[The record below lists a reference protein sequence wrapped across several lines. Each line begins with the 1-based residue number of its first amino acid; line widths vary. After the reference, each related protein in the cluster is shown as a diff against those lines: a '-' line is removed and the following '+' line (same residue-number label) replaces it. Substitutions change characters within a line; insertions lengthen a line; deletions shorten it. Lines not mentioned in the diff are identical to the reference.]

1 MDKRSLTE
9 QEIRT
14 RFITPAIKAAGWADT
29 QIREEYAI
37 TKGRIIA
44 LGGSYKRDKAK
55 YADYVLFY
63 KPHIPIAII
72 EAKDNNHTISDG
84 MQQALGYAEQLR
96 VPFVFTSNGDGFTF
110 HNRNSEDSDRETILS
125 ISEFPSPEILWKMY
139 KQYKGIDEKQEK
151 VITEPYYVERPDK
164 QPRYYQLNAINLTVE
179 SIAKGNNRVLLVMA
193 TGTGKTYTAFQ
204 IIWRLWKAGIKK
216 RILFLAD
223 RNALIDQTYTNDFAP
238 FKDKMTIIR
247 HRHVDKSYEIYLA
260 IYQGL
265 TGEGDKDIF
274 RQFSPDFFD
283 LIVVDEAHRVAGSSG
298 EVARYKLG
306 KLLAAASPYLLLL
319 TATPHNGKTE
329 PFLRLIRL
337 VDEKAFPNINAIVK
351 EQVAPYVIRTEK
363 REAIDNNGNKLFK
376 NRTTRAIELHW
387 DERHSMQRRLYEM
400 VSDYVSKNY
409 NKAMRNRGKNMWFVF
424 LLIMMQRLVTSSTS
438 AVRESMERR
447 VKVLEEQAFKYQ
459 SMSEEEFAEMELEE
473 NMEDAIAAISLDIK
487 EEIAQLN
494 DIIAVAKQAE
504 FQYLDVKVEPL
515 LEIIDDLFAE
525 DRQRKVIIFTE
536 FVATQSYLVKLLK
549 DRGYS
554 TSILNGS
561 MSIEERNAVLQ
572 EFKTETDILISTDAG
587 GEGLNLQF
595 SNCIIN
601 YDLPWNPMKI
611 EQRIGRVDR
620 IGQQRDVIVY
630 NFILADTVENRVKAV
645 LEEKLSVILKEIGI
659 DKYSDVLDSETAELN
674 FTDAYMKS
682 IRNPKNIELNIRPVE
697 EDLKKQ
703 VQNTMRIKDLIKEEK
718 DLASMIGTNSAFD
731 FEAALRQMVTYYEN
745 YKGNPYLPIENFS
758 INDPV
763 IVGHLNKEI
772 EQDLGG
778 QLLNVS
784 IKDFPNEKGY
794 FMLWRISLTPD
805 SQGQKIIPIFINQ
818 DFILRPMA
826 GKKIW
831 EAILDKDRVIT
842 VWEGEKIDIK
852 TQNKLRTASQEF
864 AYDTFLTLK
873 AELEK
878 RNEETYRKYLY
889 ALNLRIE
896 AAQRIGI
903 ENIRRHKLMAL
914 SREKAEIEANYLAGK
929 KFCPDFKPVLIVHME

>member
-1 MDKRSLTE
+1 MITFTIGDYVFDKTKNERVQIL
-9 QEIRT
+9 EISEVWG
-14 RFITPAIKAAGWADT
+14 FV
-29 QIREEYAI
+29 
-37 TKGRIIA
+37 
-44 LGGSYKRDKAK
+44 SYKVFNASTGTVYKLS
-55 YADYVLFY
+55 ADDICAEVPEENFDESYLRYVAMLS
-63 KPHIPIAII
+63 KIKNETSGGILSKLSSGIIPLPHQLHVLNRALSNNNVRYILADEVGLGKTI
-72 EAKDNNHTISDG
+72 EAGLIIKE
-84 MQQALGYAEQLR
+84 L
-96 VPFVFTSNGDGFTF
+96 
-110 HNRNSEDSDRETILS
+110 
-125 ISEFPSPEILWKMY
+125 
-139 KQYKGIDEKQEK
+139 
-151 VITEPYYVERPDK
+151 
-164 QPRYYQLNAINLTVE
+164 
-179 SIAKGNNRVLLVMA
+179 
-193 TGTGKTYTAFQ
+193 KTRGL
-204 IIWRLWKAGIKK
+204 IK
-216 RILFLAD
+216 RILVVCPTGLVTQWSLEMQDKFNEKFYVILPED
-223 RNALIDQTYTNDFAP
+223 YDTIRKITGNEDVYGQFDQVISPMDSIKPLERRVGWTEEKIAQYNEERIYS
-238 FKDKMTIIR
+238 IIN
-247 HRHVDKSYEIYLA
+247 S
-260 IYQGL
+260 GW
-265 TGEGDKDIF
+265 
-274 RQFSPDFFD
+274 D
-283 LIVVDEAHRVAGSSG
+283 LVVIDEAHRVAGSSG

-306 KLLAAASPYLLLL
+306 NLLAAASPYLLLL

-387 DERHSMQRRLYEM
+387 DERHSMQCRLYEM
-400 VSDYVSKNY
+400 VSDYVSQNY

-515 LEIIDDLFAE
+515 FEIIDDLFAE

>member
-1 MDKRSLTE
+1 MCSVGDYVFDKTKNERVQVL
-9 QEIRT
+9 EISEVWG
-14 RFITPAIKAAGWADT
+14 FV
-29 QIREEYAI
+29 
-37 TKGRIIA
+37 
-44 LGGSYKRDKAK
+44 SYKVFNASTGTVYKLS
-55 YADYVLFY
+55 ADDICAEVPEENFNESYLRYVAMLS
-63 KPHIPIAII
+63 KIKNETSEGILSKLSSGIIPLPHQLHVLNRALSNNNVRYILADEVGLGKTI
-72 EAKDNNHTISDG
+72 EAGLIIKE
-84 MQQALGYAEQLR
+84 L
-96 VPFVFTSNGDGFTF
+96 
-110 HNRNSEDSDRETILS
+110 
-125 ISEFPSPEILWKMY
+125 
-139 KQYKGIDEKQEK
+139 
-151 VITEPYYVERPDK
+151 
-164 QPRYYQLNAINLTVE
+164 
-179 SIAKGNNRVLLVMA
+179 
-193 TGTGKTYTAFQ
+193 KTRGL
-204 IIWRLWKAGIKK
+204 IK
-216 RILFLAD
+216 RILIVCPTGLVTQWSLEMQDKFNEKFHVILPED
-223 RNALIDQTYTNDFAP
+223 YDTIRKITGNEDVYGQFDQVISPMDSIKPLERRVGWTEEKIAQYNEERIYS
-238 FKDKMTIIR
+238 IIN
-247 HRHVDKSYEIYLA
+247 S
-260 IYQGL
+260 GW
-265 TGEGDKDIF
+265 
-274 RQFSPDFFD
+274 D
-283 LIVVDEAHRVAGSSG
+283 LVVIDEAHRVAGSSG

-306 KLLAAASPYLLLL
+306 NLLAAASPYLLLL

-515 LEIIDDLFAE
+515 FEIIDDLFAE

-718 DLASMIGTNSAFD
+718 DLTSMIGTGSAFD

-784 IKDFPNEKGY
+784 IKDFSNEKGY

-842 VWEGEKIDIK
+842 VCEGEKIDIE

-903 ENIRRHKLMAL
+903 ENIRKHKLMAL
-914 SREKAEIEANYLAGK
+914 SREKAEIEANYQAGK

>member
-1 MDKRSLTE
+1 VPFIGDYVFDKTKNERV
-9 QEIRT
+9 
-14 RFITPAIKAAGWADT
+14 
-29 QIREEYAI
+29 QILDVSEVW
-37 TKGRIIA
+37 GFV
-44 LGGSYKRDKAK
+44 SYKVFNTSTGTVYKLS
-55 YADYVLFY
+55 ADDICAEVPEENFNESYLRYVAMLS
-63 KPHIPIAII
+63 KIKNETSEGILSKLSSGIIPLPHQLHVLNRALSNNNVRYILADEVGLGKTI
-72 EAKDNNHTISDG
+72 EAGLIIKE
-84 MQQALGYAEQLR
+84 L
-96 VPFVFTSNGDGFTF
+96 
-110 HNRNSEDSDRETILS
+110 
-125 ISEFPSPEILWKMY
+125 
-139 KQYKGIDEKQEK
+139 
-151 VITEPYYVERPDK
+151 
-164 QPRYYQLNAINLTVE
+164 
-179 SIAKGNNRVLLVMA
+179 
-193 TGTGKTYTAFQ
+193 KTRGL
-204 IIWRLWKAGIKK
+204 IK
-216 RILFLAD
+216 RILIVCPTGLVTQWSLEMQDKFNEKFHVILPED
-223 RNALIDQTYTNDFAP
+223 YDTIRRITGNEDVYGQFDQVISPMDSIKPLERRVGWTEEKIAQYNEERIYS
-238 FKDKMTIIR
+238 IIN
-247 HRHVDKSYEIYLA
+247 S
-260 IYQGL
+260 GW
-265 TGEGDKDIF
+265 
-274 RQFSPDFFD
+274 D
-283 LIVVDEAHRVAGSSG
+283 LVVIDEAHRVAGSSG

-306 KLLAAASPYLLLL
+306 NLLAAASPYLLLL

-914 SREKAEIEANYLAGK
+914 SREKAEIEANYLVGK

>member
-1 MDKRSLTE
+1 MCSVGDYVFDKTKNERVQVL
-9 QEIRT
+9 EISEVWG
-14 RFITPAIKAAGWADT
+14 FV
-29 QIREEYAI
+29 
-37 TKGRIIA
+37 
-44 LGGSYKRDKAK
+44 SYKVFNASTGTVYKLS
-55 YADYVLFY
+55 ADDICAEVPEENFNESYLRYVAMLS
-63 KPHIPIAII
+63 KIKNETSEGILSKLSSGIIPLPHQLHVLNRALSNNNVRYILADEVGLGKTI
-72 EAKDNNHTISDG
+72 EAGLIIKE
-84 MQQALGYAEQLR
+84 L
-96 VPFVFTSNGDGFTF
+96 
-110 HNRNSEDSDRETILS
+110 
-125 ISEFPSPEILWKMY
+125 
-139 KQYKGIDEKQEK
+139 
-151 VITEPYYVERPDK
+151 
-164 QPRYYQLNAINLTVE
+164 
-179 SIAKGNNRVLLVMA
+179 
-193 TGTGKTYTAFQ
+193 KTRGL
-204 IIWRLWKAGIKK
+204 IK
-216 RILFLAD
+216 RILVVCPTGLVTQWSLEMQDKFNEKFHVILPED
-223 RNALIDQTYTNDFAP
+223 YDTIRKITGNEDVYGQFDQVISPMDSIKPLERRVGWTEEKIAEYNEERIYS
-238 FKDKMTIIR
+238 IIN
-247 HRHVDKSYEIYLA
+247 S
-260 IYQGL
+260 GW
-265 TGEGDKDIF
+265 
-274 RQFSPDFFD
+274 D
-283 LIVVDEAHRVAGSSG
+283 LVVIDEAHRVAGSSG

-306 KLLAAASPYLLLL
+306 NLLAAASPYLLLL

-400 VSDYVSKNY
+400 VSDYVAQNY

-459 SMSEEEFAEMELEE
+459 SMSEEEFAEMELEG

-772 EQDLGG
+772 EQDLEG

-805 SQGQKIIPIFINQ
+805 SQEQKIIPIFINQ

>member
-1 MDKRSLTE
+1 MHRVGDYVFDKTKNERVQIL
-9 QEIRT
+9 EISEVWG
-14 RFITPAIKAAGWADT
+14 FV
-29 QIREEYAI
+29 
-37 TKGRIIA
+37 
-44 LGGSYKRDKAK
+44 SYKVFNTSTGTVYKLS
-55 YADYVLFY
+55 ADDICAEVPEENFNESYLRYVAMLS
-63 KPHIPIAII
+63 KIKNETSEGILSKLSSGIIPLPHQLHVLNRALSNNNVRYILADEVGLGKTI
-72 EAKDNNHTISDG
+72 EAGLIIKE
-84 MQQALGYAEQLR
+84 L
-96 VPFVFTSNGDGFTF
+96 
-110 HNRNSEDSDRETILS
+110 
-125 ISEFPSPEILWKMY
+125 
-139 KQYKGIDEKQEK
+139 
-151 VITEPYYVERPDK
+151 
-164 QPRYYQLNAINLTVE
+164 
-179 SIAKGNNRVLLVMA
+179 
-193 TGTGKTYTAFQ
+193 KTRGL
-204 IIWRLWKAGIKK
+204 IK
-216 RILFLAD
+216 RILIVCPTGLVTQWSLEMQDKFNEKFHVILPED
-223 RNALIDQTYTNDFAP
+223 YDTIRRITGNGDVYGQFDQVISPMDSIKPLERRVGWTEEKIAQYNEERIYS
-238 FKDKMTIIR
+238 IIN
-247 HRHVDKSYEIYLA
+247 S
-260 IYQGL
+260 GW
-265 TGEGDKDIF
+265 
-274 RQFSPDFFD
+274 D
-283 LIVVDEAHRVAGSSG
+283 LVVIDEAHRVAGSSG

-306 KLLAAASPYLLLL
+306 NLLAAASPYLLLL

-387 DERHSMQRRLYEM
+387 DERHSMQCRLYEM
-400 VSDYVSKNY
+400 VSDYVSQNY

-515 LEIIDDLFAE
+515 LEIIDCLFAE

>member
-1 MDKRSLTE
+1 
-9 QEIRT
+9 
-14 RFITPAIKAAGWADT
+14 
-29 QIREEYAI
+29 
-37 TKGRIIA
+37 
-44 LGGSYKRDKAK
+44 
-55 YADYVLFY
+55 
-63 KPHIPIAII
+63 
-72 EAKDNNHTISDG
+72 
-84 MQQALGYAEQLR
+84 
-96 VPFVFTSNGDGFTF
+96 
-110 HNRNSEDSDRETILS
+110 
-125 ISEFPSPEILWKMY
+125 
-139 KQYKGIDEKQEK
+139 
-151 VITEPYYVERPDK
+151 
-164 QPRYYQLNAINLTVE
+164 
-179 SIAKGNNRVLLVMA
+179 
-193 TGTGKTYTAFQ
+193 
-204 IIWRLWKAGIKK
+204 
-216 RILFLAD
+216 
-223 RNALIDQTYTNDFAP
+223 
-238 FKDKMTIIR
+238 
-247 HRHVDKSYEIYLA
+247 
-260 IYQGL
+260 
-265 TGEGDKDIF
+265 
-274 RQFSPDFFD
+274 
-283 LIVVDEAHRVAGSSG
+283 
-298 EVARYKLG
+298 
-306 KLLAAASPYLLLL
+306 
-319 TATPHNGKTE
+319 
-329 PFLRLIRL
+329 
-337 VDEKAFPNINAIVK
+337 
-351 EQVAPYVIRTEK
+351 
-363 REAIDNNGNKLFK
+363 
-376 NRTTRAIELHW
+376 
-387 DERHSMQRRLYEM
+387 M

>member
-1 MDKRSLTE
+1 MHRIGDYVFDKTKDERV
-9 QEIRT
+9 
-14 RFITPAIKAAGWADT
+14 
-29 QIREEYAI
+29 QILDVSEVW
-37 TKGRIIA
+37 GFV
-44 LGGSYKRDKAK
+44 SYKVFNASTGTVYKLSA
-55 YADYVLFY
+55 ADISAEVPEENFDESYLRYVAMLS
-63 KPHIPIAII
+63 KIKNETSAGILSKLSSGIIPLPHQLHVLNRALSNNNVRYILADEVGLGKTI
-72 EAKDNNHTISDG
+72 EAGLIIKE
-84 MQQALGYAEQLR
+84 L
-96 VPFVFTSNGDGFTF
+96 
-110 HNRNSEDSDRETILS
+110 
-125 ISEFPSPEILWKMY
+125 
-139 KQYKGIDEKQEK
+139 
-151 VITEPYYVERPDK
+151 
-164 QPRYYQLNAINLTVE
+164 
-179 SIAKGNNRVLLVMA
+179 
-193 TGTGKTYTAFQ
+193 KTRGL
-204 IIWRLWKAGIKK
+204 IK
-216 RILFLAD
+216 RILVVCPTGLVTQWSLEMQDKFNEKFHVILPED
-223 RNALIDQTYTNDFAP
+223 YDTIRKITGNEDVYGQFDQVISPMDSIKPLERRVGWTEEKIAEYNEERIYS
-238 FKDKMTIIR
+238 IIN
-247 HRHVDKSYEIYLA
+247 S
-260 IYQGL
+260 GW
-265 TGEGDKDIF
+265 
-274 RQFSPDFFD
+274 D
-283 LIVVDEAHRVAGSSG
+283 LVVIDEAHRVAGSSG

-400 VSDYVSKNY
+400 VSDYVAQNY

>member
-1 MDKRSLTE
+1 MPSIGDYVFDKTKNERVQIL
-9 QEIRT
+9 EISEVWG
-14 RFITPAIKAAGWADT
+14 FV
-29 QIREEYAI
+29 
-37 TKGRIIA
+37 
-44 LGGSYKRDKAK
+44 SYKVFNASTGTVYKLS
-55 YADYVLFY
+55 ADDICAEVPEENFNESYLRYVAMLS
-63 KPHIPIAII
+63 KIKNETSGGILSKLSSGIIPLPHQLHVLNRALSNNNVRYILADEVGLGKTI
-72 EAKDNNHTISDG
+72 EAGLIIKELKT
-84 MQQALGYAEQLR
+84 R
-96 VPFVFTSNGDGFTF
+96 
-110 HNRNSEDSDRETILS
+110 
-125 ISEFPSPEILWKMY
+125 
-139 KQYKGIDEKQEK
+139 GI
-151 VITEPYYVERPDK
+151 I
-164 QPRYYQLNAINLTVE
+164 
-179 SIAKGNNRVLLVMA
+179 
-193 TGTGKTYTAFQ
+193 
-204 IIWRLWKAGIKK
+204 K
-216 RILFLAD
+216 RILIVCPTGLVTQWSLEMQDKFNEKFHVILPED
-223 RNALIDQTYTNDFAP
+223 YDTIRKITGNEDVYGQFDQVISPMDSIKPLERRVGWTEEKIAQYNEERIYS
-238 FKDKMTIIR
+238 IIN
-247 HRHVDKSYEIYLA
+247 S
-260 IYQGL
+260 GW
-265 TGEGDKDIF
+265 
-274 RQFSPDFFD
+274 D
-283 LIVVDEAHRVAGSSG
+283 LVVIDEAHRVAGSSG

>member
-1 MDKRSLTE
+1 MFSVGQYVFDVTAKERV
-9 QEIRT
+9 QVIEISEVWG
-14 RFITPAIKAAGWADT
+14 FV
-29 QIREEYAI
+29 
-37 TKGRIIA
+37 
-44 LGGSYKRDKAK
+44 SYKVFNTSTGTVYKLS
-55 YADYVLFY
+55 ADDICAEVPEENFNESYLRYVAMLS
-63 KPHIPIAII
+63 KIKNETSGGILSKLSSGIIPLPHQLHVLNRALSNNNVRYILADEVGLGKTI
-72 EAKDNNHTISDG
+72 EAGLIIKE
-84 MQQALGYAEQLR
+84 L
-96 VPFVFTSNGDGFTF
+96 
-110 HNRNSEDSDRETILS
+110 
-125 ISEFPSPEILWKMY
+125 
-139 KQYKGIDEKQEK
+139 
-151 VITEPYYVERPDK
+151 
-164 QPRYYQLNAINLTVE
+164 
-179 SIAKGNNRVLLVMA
+179 
-193 TGTGKTYTAFQ
+193 KTRGL
-204 IIWRLWKAGIKK
+204 IK
-216 RILFLAD
+216 RILIVCPTGLVTQWSLEMQDKFNEKFHVILPED
-223 RNALIDQTYTNDFAP
+223 YDTIRRITGNEDVYGQFDQVISPMDSIKPLERRVGWTEEKIAQYNEERIYS
-238 FKDKMTIIR
+238 IIN
-247 HRHVDKSYEIYLA
+247 S
-260 IYQGL
+260 GW
-265 TGEGDKDIF
+265 
-274 RQFSPDFFD
+274 D
-283 LIVVDEAHRVAGSSG
+283 LVVIDEAHRVAGSSG

-306 KLLAAASPYLLLL
+306 NLLAAASPYLLLL

-387 DERHSMQRRLYEM
+387 DERHSMQCRLYEM

-447 VKVLEEQAFKYQ
+447 VKILEEQAFKYQ

-504 FQYLDVKVEPL
+504 FQYLDVKVEQL

-731 FEAALRQMVTYYEN
+731 FEAALRQMGTYYEN

-903 ENIRRHKLMAL
+903 ENIRKHKLMAL

>member
-1 MDKRSLTE
+1 MSFIGDYVFDKTKNERV
-9 QEIRT
+9 
-14 RFITPAIKAAGWADT
+14 
-29 QIREEYAI
+29 QILDVSEVW
-37 TKGRIIA
+37 GFV
-44 LGGSYKRDKAK
+44 SYKVFNASTGTVYKLS
-55 YADYVLFY
+55 ADDICAEVPEENFNESYLRYVAMLS
-63 KPHIPIAII
+63 KIKNETSEGILSKLSSGIIPLPHQLHVLNRALSNNNVRYILADEVGLGKTI
-72 EAKDNNHTISDG
+72 EAGLIIKE
-84 MQQALGYAEQLR
+84 L
-96 VPFVFTSNGDGFTF
+96 
-110 HNRNSEDSDRETILS
+110 
-125 ISEFPSPEILWKMY
+125 
-139 KQYKGIDEKQEK
+139 
-151 VITEPYYVERPDK
+151 
-164 QPRYYQLNAINLTVE
+164 
-179 SIAKGNNRVLLVMA
+179 
-193 TGTGKTYTAFQ
+193 KTRGL
-204 IIWRLWKAGIKK
+204 IK
-216 RILFLAD
+216 RILVVCPTGLVTQWSLEMQDKFNEKFHVILPED
-223 RNALIDQTYTNDFAP
+223 YDTIRKITGNEDVYGQFDQVISPMDSIKPLERRVGWTEEKIAQYNEERIYS
-238 FKDKMTIIR
+238 IIN
-247 HRHVDKSYEIYLA
+247 S
-260 IYQGL
+260 GW
-265 TGEGDKDIF
+265 
-274 RQFSPDFFD
+274 D
-283 LIVVDEAHRVAGSSG
+283 LVVIDEAHRVAGSSG

-306 KLLAAASPYLLLL
+306 NLLAAASPYLLLL

-903 ENIRRHKLMAL
+903 ENIRKHKLMAL

>member
-1 MDKRSLTE
+1 
-9 QEIRT
+9 
-14 RFITPAIKAAGWADT
+14 
-29 QIREEYAI
+29 
-37 TKGRIIA
+37 
-44 LGGSYKRDKAK
+44 
-55 YADYVLFY
+55 
-63 KPHIPIAII
+63 
-72 EAKDNNHTISDG
+72 
-84 MQQALGYAEQLR
+84 
-96 VPFVFTSNGDGFTF
+96 
-110 HNRNSEDSDRETILS
+110 
-125 ISEFPSPEILWKMY
+125 
-139 KQYKGIDEKQEK
+139 
-151 VITEPYYVERPDK
+151 
-164 QPRYYQLNAINLTVE
+164 
-179 SIAKGNNRVLLVMA
+179 
-193 TGTGKTYTAFQ
+193 
-204 IIWRLWKAGIKK
+204 
-216 RILFLAD
+216 
-223 RNALIDQTYTNDFAP
+223 
-238 FKDKMTIIR
+238 
-247 HRHVDKSYEIYLA
+247 
-260 IYQGL
+260 
-265 TGEGDKDIF
+265 
-274 RQFSPDFFD
+274 
-283 LIVVDEAHRVAGSSG
+283 
-298 EVARYKLG
+298 
-306 KLLAAASPYLLLL
+306 
-319 TATPHNGKTE
+319 
-329 PFLRLIRL
+329 LRLIRL

-400 VSDYVSKNY
+400 VSDYVAKNY

-659 DKYSDVLDSETAELN
+659 DKYSDVLDSEAAELN

-718 DLASMIGTNSAFD
+718 DLASMIGKNSAFD

>member
-1 MDKRSLTE
+1 MHRVGDYVFDKTKNERVQVL
-9 QEIRT
+9 EISEVWG
-14 RFITPAIKAAGWADT
+14 FV
-29 QIREEYAI
+29 
-37 TKGRIIA
+37 
-44 LGGSYKRDKAK
+44 SYKVFNNSTGTVYKLSA
-55 YADYVLFY
+55 ADISAEVPEEHFNESYLRYVAMLT
-63 KPHIPIAII
+63 KIKNETSAGILSKLSSGIIPLPHQLHVLNRALSNNNVRYILADEVGLGKTI
-72 EAKDNNHTISDG
+72 EAGLIIKE
-84 MQQALGYAEQLR
+84 L
-96 VPFVFTSNGDGFTF
+96 
-110 HNRNSEDSDRETILS
+110 
-125 ISEFPSPEILWKMY
+125 
-139 KQYKGIDEKQEK
+139 
-151 VITEPYYVERPDK
+151 
-164 QPRYYQLNAINLTVE
+164 
-179 SIAKGNNRVLLVMA
+179 
-193 TGTGKTYTAFQ
+193 KTRGL
-204 IIWRLWKAGIKK
+204 IK
-216 RILFLAD
+216 RILVVCPTGLVTQWSLEMQDKFNEKFHVILPED
-223 RNALIDQTYTNDFAP
+223 YDTIRKITGNEDVYGQFDQVISPMDSIKPLERRVGWTEEKIAEYNEERIYS
-238 FKDKMTIIR
+238 IIN
-247 HRHVDKSYEIYLA
+247 S
-260 IYQGL
+260 GW
-265 TGEGDKDIF
+265 
-274 RQFSPDFFD
+274 D
-283 LIVVDEAHRVAGSSG
+283 LVVIDEAHRVAGSSG

-447 VKVLEEQAFKYQ
+447 VKILEEQAFKYQ

>member
-1 MDKRSLTE
+1 MPEIGDYVFDK
-9 QEIRT
+9 
-14 RFITPAIKAAGWADT
+14 
-29 QIREEYAI
+29 
-37 TKGRIIA
+37 TKNQRVQVLEVSEVWGYV
-44 LGGSYKRDKAK
+44 SYKVFNASTGTVYKLSAEDICAKVPEENFNESYLRYVAILSKIKNETSAGILSKLSSGIIPLPHQLHVLNRALSNNNVRYILADEVGLGKTIEAGLIIKELKTRGLIKRVLVVCPTGLVTQWSLEMKDKFNEKFHVILPEDYDTIRKITGNEDVYGQFDQVISPMDSIKPLERRVGWKEEKIAK
-55 YADYVLFY
+55 YNEERVYS
-63 KPHIPIAII
+63 II
-72 EAKDNNHTISDG
+72 
-84 MQQALGYAEQLR
+84 
-96 VPFVFTSNGDGFTF
+96 
-110 HNRNSEDSDRETILS
+110 NSGWDLV
-125 ISEFPSPEILWKMY
+125 
-139 KQYKGIDEKQEK
+139 
-151 VITEPYYVERPDK
+151 VI
-164 QPRYYQLNAINLTVE
+164 
-179 SIAKGNNRVLLVMA
+179 
-193 TGTGKTYTAFQ
+193 
-204 IIWRLWKAGIKK
+204 
-216 RILFLAD
+216 
-223 RNALIDQTYTNDFAP
+223 
-238 FKDKMTIIR
+238 
-247 HRHVDKSYEIYLA
+247 
-260 IYQGL
+260 
-265 TGEGDKDIF
+265 
-274 RQFSPDFFD
+274 
-283 LIVVDEAHRVAGSSG
+283 DEAHRVAGSSG

-376 NRTTRAIELHW
+376 NRTTRVIELHW

-400 VSDYVSKNY
+400 VSDYVSNNY
-409 NKAMRNRGKNMWFVF
+409 NKAMRSRGKNMWFVF

-473 NMEDAIAAISLDIK
+473 NMEDAIAAISLGIK
-487 EEIAQLN
+487 DEMARLN
-494 DIIAVAKQAE
+494 DIIAVARQAE

-572 EFKTETDILISTDAG
+572 EFKTETNILISTDAG

-630 NFILADTVENRVKAV
+630 NFVLADTVENRVKAV

-659 DKYSDVLDSETAELN
+659 DKYSDVLDSEAAELN

-682 IRNPKNIELNIRPVE
+682 IRNPKNIEQNIRPVE

-718 DLASMIGTNSAFD
+718 DLASMIGTGSAFD
-731 FEAALRQMVTYYEN
+731 FETALRRMVAYYEN
-745 YKGNPYLPIENFS
+745 YKGNPCLPLENFS

-763 IVGHLNKEI
+763 IVGHLNREI

-778 QLLNVS
+778 RLLNVS

-818 DFILRPMA
+818 DFTLRPMA

-831 EAILDKDRVIT
+831 EAILDQDRVIT
-842 VWEGEKIDIK
+842 VCEGEKIDIE

-864 AYDTFLTLK
+864 AFDTFLALK

-878 RNEETYRKYLY
+878 RNEETYRKYSY

-896 AAQRIGI
+896 AARRIGI
-903 ENIRRHKLMAL
+903 ENIRKHKLMAL
-914 SREKAEIEANYLAGK
+914 SRERAEIEANYQAGK
-929 KFCPDFKPVLIVHME
+929 KFCPEFKPVLIVHME

>member
-1 MDKRSLTE
+1 MKNIGDYVFDKTKNERVQVL
-9 QEIRT
+9 EISEVWG
-14 RFITPAIKAAGWADT
+14 FV
-29 QIREEYAI
+29 
-37 TKGRIIA
+37 
-44 LGGSYKRDKAK
+44 SYKVFNASTGTVYKLSAEDICAEAPEENFNESYLRYVALLSKIKNETSAGILSK
-55 YADYVLFY
+55 LSSGIIPLPHQLHVLNRALSNNKVRYILADEVGLG
-63 KPHIPIAII
+63 KTI
-72 EAKDNNHTISDG
+72 EAGLIIKE
-84 MQQALGYAEQLR
+84 L
-96 VPFVFTSNGDGFTF
+96 
-110 HNRNSEDSDRETILS
+110 
-125 ISEFPSPEILWKMY
+125 
-139 KQYKGIDEKQEK
+139 
-151 VITEPYYVERPDK
+151 
-164 QPRYYQLNAINLTVE
+164 
-179 SIAKGNNRVLLVMA
+179 
-193 TGTGKTYTAFQ
+193 KTRGL
-204 IIWRLWKAGIKK
+204 IK
-216 RILFLAD
+216 RILVVCPTGLVTQWSLEMQDKFNEKFHVILPEDYDAIRKITGNED
-223 RNALIDQTYTNDFAP
+223 VYGQFDQVISPMDSIKPLERRVGWTEEKIAQYNEERIYS
-238 FKDKMTIIR
+238 IIN
-247 HRHVDKSYEIYLA
+247 S
-260 IYQGL
+260 GW
-265 TGEGDKDIF
+265 
-274 RQFSPDFFD
+274 D
-283 LIVVDEAHRVAGSSG
+283 LIVIDEAHRVAGSSG
-298 EVARYKLG
+298 EVARHKLG
-306 KLLAAASPYLLLL
+306 RLLAAASPYLLLL

-337 VDEKAFPNINAIVK
+337 IDEKAFPNINAIVK

-363 REAIDNNGNKLFK
+363 REAIDNNGNRLFK
-376 NRTTRAIELHW
+376 NRTTRVIELHW

-400 VSDYVSKNY
+400 VSDYVSRNY
-409 NKAMRNRGKNMWFVF
+409 NKAMRNRGKNMWFIF

-438 AVRESMERR
+438 AIRESMERR

-459 SMSEEEFAEMELEE
+459 SMTEEEFAEMELEE

-487 EEIAQLN
+487 EEIARLN
-494 DIIAVAKQAE
+494 DIIAVARQAE

-572 EFKTETDILISTDAG
+572 EFKTETNILISTDAG

-630 NFILADTVENRVKAV
+630 NFILTDTVESRVKAV

-659 DKYSDVLDSETAELN
+659 DKYSDVLDSEAAELN

-718 DLASMIGTNSAFD
+718 DLASMIGTGSAFD
-731 FEAALRQMVTYYEN
+731 FEAALRQMVAYYEN
-745 YKGNPYLPIENFS
+745 YKGNPYLPIEHLS

-778 QLLNVS
+778 QLFNVS
-784 IKDFPNEKGY
+784 IKDFPNEKGF
-794 FMLWRISLTPD
+794 FMLWRISLTLD

-831 EAILDKDRVIT
+831 EAILDQERVIT
-842 VWEGEKIDIK
+842 VRDGEKIDIK
-852 TQNKLRTASQEF
+852 TQNKLLTASQEF

-903 ENIRRHKLMAL
+903 ENIRKHKLMVL
-914 SREKAEIEANYLAGK
+914 SREKADIEANYQAGK

>member
-1 MDKRSLTE
+1 LEILNGDLKSHEGETMCNIGDYVFDKVQNERVQIL
-9 QEIRT
+9 EINEVWG
-14 RFITPAIKAAGWADT
+14 FV
-29 QIREEYAI
+29 
-37 TKGRIIA
+37 
-44 LGGSYKRDKAK
+44 SYKVFNVSAGTVYKLS
-55 YADYVLFY
+55 ADDICAEVPEENYNESYLRYVALLS
-63 KPHIPIAII
+63 KIKNETSAGILSKLSSGIIPLPHQLHVLNRALSNNNVRYILADEVGLGKTI
-72 EAKDNNHTISDG
+72 EAGLIIKE
-84 MQQALGYAEQLR
+84 L
-96 VPFVFTSNGDGFTF
+96 
-110 HNRNSEDSDRETILS
+110 
-125 ISEFPSPEILWKMY
+125 
-139 KQYKGIDEKQEK
+139 
-151 VITEPYYVERPDK
+151 
-164 QPRYYQLNAINLTVE
+164 
-179 SIAKGNNRVLLVMA
+179 
-193 TGTGKTYTAFQ
+193 KTRGL
-204 IIWRLWKAGIKK
+204 IK
-216 RILFLAD
+216 RILVVCPTGLVTQWSREMQDKFNEKFHVILPD
-223 RNALIDQTYTNDFAP
+223 DYDTIRKITGNEDVYGQFDQVISPMDSIKPLERRAGWTEEKIVEYNEERIYS
-238 FKDKMTIIR
+238 IIN
-247 HRHVDKSYEIYLA
+247 S
-260 IYQGL
+260 GW
-265 TGEGDKDIF
+265 
-274 RQFSPDFFD
+274 D
-283 LIVVDEAHRVAGSSG
+283 LVVIDEAHRVAGSSG

-351 EQVAPYVIRTEK
+351 EQVAPFVIRTEK
-363 REAIDNNGNKLFK
+363 REAIDNNGIKLFK

-409 NKAMRNRGKNMWFVF
+409 NKAMRSRGKNMWFVF

-487 EEIAQLN
+487 DEIAQLN
-494 DIIAVAKQAE
+494 DIIAVARQAE

-718 DLASMIGTNSAFD
+718 DLASMIGTGSAFD

-842 VWEGEKIDIK
+842 VWEGEKIDIE

-903 ENIRRHKLMAL
+903 ENIRKHKLMAL
-914 SREKAEIEANYLAGK
+914 SREKAEIEANYQAGK

>member
-1 MDKRSLTE
+1 MHNVGDYVFDKTKDERV
-9 QEIRT
+9 
-14 RFITPAIKAAGWADT
+14 
-29 QIREEYAI
+29 QILDVSEVW
-37 TKGRIIA
+37 GFV
-44 LGGSYKRDKAK
+44 SYKVFNASTGTVYKLSA
-55 YADYVLFY
+55 ADISAEVPEENFDESYLRYVAMLS
-63 KPHIPIAII
+63 KIKNETSAGILSKLSSGIIPLPHQLHVLNRALSNNNVRYILADEVGLGKTI
-72 EAKDNNHTISDG
+72 EAGLIIKE
-84 MQQALGYAEQLR
+84 L
-96 VPFVFTSNGDGFTF
+96 
-110 HNRNSEDSDRETILS
+110 
-125 ISEFPSPEILWKMY
+125 
-139 KQYKGIDEKQEK
+139 
-151 VITEPYYVERPDK
+151 
-164 QPRYYQLNAINLTVE
+164 
-179 SIAKGNNRVLLVMA
+179 
-193 TGTGKTYTAFQ
+193 KTRGL
-204 IIWRLWKAGIKK
+204 IK
-216 RILFLAD
+216 RILVVCPTGLVTQWSLEMQDKFNEKFHVILPED
-223 RNALIDQTYTNDFAP
+223 YDTIRRITGNEDVYGQFDQVISPMDSIKPLERRVGWTEEKIAQYNEERIYS
-238 FKDKMTIIR
+238 IIN
-247 HRHVDKSYEIYLA
+247 
-260 IYQGL
+260 G
-265 TGEGDKDIF
+265 GW
-274 RQFSPDFFD
+274 D
-283 LIVVDEAHRVAGSSG
+283 LVVIDEAHRVAGSSG

-400 VSDYVSKNY
+400 VSDYVAQNY

>member
-1 MDKRSLTE
+1 MHNVGDYVFDKTKNERVQIL
-9 QEIRT
+9 EISEVWG
-14 RFITPAIKAAGWADT
+14 FV
-29 QIREEYAI
+29 
-37 TKGRIIA
+37 
-44 LGGSYKRDKAK
+44 SYKVFNNSTGTVYKLS
-55 YADYVLFY
+55 ADDICAEVPEENFNESYLRYVALLS
-63 KPHIPIAII
+63 KIKNETSAGILSKLSSGIIPLPHQLHVLNRALSNNNVRYILADEVGLGKTI
-72 EAKDNNHTISDG
+72 EAGLIIKE
-84 MQQALGYAEQLR
+84 L
-96 VPFVFTSNGDGFTF
+96 
-110 HNRNSEDSDRETILS
+110 
-125 ISEFPSPEILWKMY
+125 
-139 KQYKGIDEKQEK
+139 
-151 VITEPYYVERPDK
+151 
-164 QPRYYQLNAINLTVE
+164 
-179 SIAKGNNRVLLVMA
+179 
-193 TGTGKTYTAFQ
+193 KTRGL
-204 IIWRLWKAGIKK
+204 IK
-216 RILFLAD
+216 RILIVCPTGLVTQWSLEMQDKFNEKFHVILPED
-223 RNALIDQTYTNDFAP
+223 YDTIRKITGNEDVYGQFDQVISPMDSIKPLERRVGWTEEKIAQYNEERIYS
-238 FKDKMTIIR
+238 IINC
-247 HRHVDKSYEIYLA
+247 
-260 IYQGL
+260 GW
-265 TGEGDKDIF
+265 
-274 RQFSPDFFD
+274 D
-283 LIVVDEAHRVAGSSG
+283 LVVIDEAHRVAGSSG

-306 KLLAAASPYLLLL
+306 NLLAAASPYLLLL

-376 NRTTRAIELHW
+376 NRITKVIELHW

-400 VSDYVSKNY
+400 VSDYVAKNY

-515 LEIIDDLFAE
+515 FEIIDDLFAE

-659 DKYSDVLDSETAELN
+659 DKYSDVLDSEAAELN

-745 YKGNPYLPIENFS
+745 YKGNPYLPIENFG

-763 IVGHLNKEI
+763 IVDHLNMEI
-772 EQDLGG
+772 EQDWGG

-794 FMLWRISLTPD
+794 FMLWRISLTPE
-805 SQGQKIIPIFINQ
+805 SQGQKIIPIFINR

-842 VWEGEKIDIK
+842 VCEGEKIDIE

-889 ALNLRIE
+889 ALNLRIK

-903 ENIRRHKLMAL
+903 ENIRKHKLMAL
-914 SREKAEIEANYLAGK
+914 SREKAEIEANCQAGK